1 MRHYHRLLSFLSLLL
16 FSHHVHSQ
24 GVEVVLTRSTGHYL
38 VGQSDTFTFT
48 LTSTIDPEPVPVR
61 LQAVCDDCTLSQ
73 PTALLDKSV
82 PVSVDVYLTPRHNID
97 YPVYLIAIPDSNAGA
112 AADGLVAEIQF
123 AEAYYAATQNLW
135 EEDLKQALRQIISNG
150 YVSLGYN
157 TARDQMF
164 MTIDNRKTNGQGA
177 STNTLECVYTG
188 TLATGY
194 TSRSDA
200 QTRFGFNTEHTFP
213 QGTFSQNEPMRSDLH
228 HLFPTTESSN
238 SERGNKPFR
247 PVTNPTWQVGGS
259 KSNSSYFEPRPEQK
273 GATAR
278 AMLYFLLRYQ
288 NYQNYVSA
296 TDQDVLKN
304 WCLIYPSTAAEKR
317 RNDDIQRVQK
327 NRNPF
332 SDYPQLAERITS
344 FIGNSGSYQR
354 HVAQVW
360 GDTLF
365 LTGSNTVT
373 QFTQTVPVVN
383 PGTSDYVVSA
393 SLQGLAGAQVL
404 VRTPQA
410 DNSLQPGQTGF
421 VDFTFTVS
429 DTTETGYLLVTNS
442 RTADVDT
449 LVVMTFPGAANP
461 NGWEDSKP
469 TSLTLFPNPVKDK
482 VHVSPPIPTPGIV
495 QVFDAQGRPVWSGNM
510 WHEGIS
516 LAHLPAGLYW
526 MQVAEGL
533 PAMPFIKN

>member
-1 MRHYHRLLSFLSLLL
+1 MRHYHRLLSFLSLFL
-16 FSHHVHSQ
+16 FCHYVHSQ
-24 GVEVVLTRSTGHYL
+24 GVEVIVTRSTAHYL

-48 LTSTIDPEPVPVR
+48 LTSTIDPDPVPVR
-61 LQAVCDDCTLSQ
+61 LIAVCDDCTLSQ
-73 PTALLDKSV
+73 PTALLDKNV
-82 PVSVDVYLTPRHNID
+82 PVTVDIYLTPRHNID
-97 YPVYLIAIPDSNAGA
+97 YPVYLIALPDSNVGA
-112 AADGLVAEIQF
+112 AADGLVAEVQF

-135 EEDLKQALRQIISNG
+135 EEDLKQALRQIISSG

-164 MTIDNRKTNGQGA
+164 MTIDNQKTNGQGA

-228 HLFPTTESSN
+228 HLFSTTESSN
-238 SERGNKPFR
+238 SERGNEPFR
-247 PVTNPTWQVGGS
+247 VVTNPSWQVGGS
-259 KSNSSYFEPRPEQK
+259 KSNSTYFEPRAEQK
-273 GATAR
+273 GPTAR

-288 NYQNYVSA
+288 NYQNFVSA

-304 WCLIYPSTAAEKR
+304 WCLTYPSTAVEKR

-354 HVAQVW
+354 HTLQAW

-373 QFTQTVPVVN
+373 QFTQTVPVIN

-393 SLQGLAGAQVL
+393 TLQGLAGAQVL

-410 DNSLQPGQTGF
+410 DNSLKPGQTGF

-429 DTTETGYLLVTNS
+429 DTTETGYLLVSNS
-442 RTADVDT
+442 RTAAIDT
-449 LVVMTFPGAANP
+449 VVVMTFPGASQP
-461 NGWEDSKP
+461 NGLPRKKP
-469 TSLTLFPNPVKDK
+469 TAYSLFPNPVQD
-482 VHVSPPIPTPGIV
+482 VLHVSQQRSAPGFVEIY
-495 QVFDAQGRPVWSGNM
+495 DDLGRLVWQGNM
-510 WHEGIS
+510 WHDGIS
-516 LAHLPAGLYW
+516 VTHLPAGIYW
-526 MQVAEGL
+526 IRVAESL